1 MNRLEANQLLNQVR
15 EGVLHPQSIIIK
27 ALTIT
32 GDIHAKCVSLD
43 STADSR
49 CSSSDSPITHHAVV
63 QSPQGEPQS

>member
-1 MNRLEANQLLNQVR
+1 MNKQEAHIILNQVR
-15 EGVLHPQSIIIK
+15 GGILHPPSVIIK

-63 QSPQGEPQS
+63 QSPQGEPQ

>member
-32 GDIHAKCVSLD
+32 GDIYAKCPNLD
-43 STADSR
+43 STADSG
-49 CSSSDSPITHHAVV
+49 CSNSDSPITYHAVV
-63 QSPQGEPQS
+63 QSPQGEPQ

>member
-1 MNRLEANQLLNQVR
+1 MNKQEAHIILNQVR
-15 EGVLHPQSIIIK
+15 EGVMHPLATVIK

-63 QSPQGEPQS
+63 QSPQGEPQ

>member
-1 MNRLEANQLLNQVR
+1 MNRLEAHIILNQVR
-15 EGVLHPQSIIIK
+15 EGVMHPLATVIK

-49 CSSSDSPITHHAVV
+49 FSSSDSPHVLDAAV
-63 QSPQGEPQS
+63 QN

>member
-1 MNRLEANQLLNQVR
+1 MNRQEANQLLNQVR

-43 STADSR
+43 STADIR
-49 CSSSDSPITHHAVV
+49 CSSSDSPHVPDAVV
-63 QSPQGEPQS
+63 QN